1 MNSVQQRDFVRDSFY
16 CVLYYF
22 SSIRLTHCILAH
34 AFLCSIFAHSI
45 VASSYPLL
53 GALLHYMRIF
63 LLGTLLGGT
72 FLTRKKV
79 VRLLPFILYLTFLA
93 LLYIANTYY
102 AEKKVREIA
111 DIRKEMK
118 ELRYEYIT
126 TKSELM
132 FNTKQTEIA
141 KNLSNTGIEEPTQ
154 PPHRIYLEK

>member
-1 MNSVQQRDFVRDSFY
+1 MPKTKRKKEKNISVKAPEAIKNGME
-16 CVLYYF
+16 
-22 SSIRLTHCILAH
+22 SSVHD
-34 AFLCSIFAHSI
+34 
-45 VASSYPLL
+45 V
-53 GALLHYMRIF
+53 
-63 LLGTLLGGT
+63 LGGT
-72 FLTRKKV
+72 FLTKRKV
-79 VRLLPFILYLTFLA
+79 VKLLPFLLYLTFLA

-141 KNLSNTGIEEPTQ
+141 KNLSEKGIEESTQ
-154 PPHRIYLEK
+154 PPHKIYLEK

>member
-1 MNSVQQRDFVRDSFY
+1 MPKNKTNKGKSKGIAGPDAIKNGME
-16 CVLYYF
+16 
-22 SSIRLTHCILAH
+22 SSMHD
-34 AFLCSIFAHSI
+34 
-45 VASSYPLL
+45 V
-53 GALLHYMRIF
+53 
-63 LLGTLLGGT
+63 LGGT